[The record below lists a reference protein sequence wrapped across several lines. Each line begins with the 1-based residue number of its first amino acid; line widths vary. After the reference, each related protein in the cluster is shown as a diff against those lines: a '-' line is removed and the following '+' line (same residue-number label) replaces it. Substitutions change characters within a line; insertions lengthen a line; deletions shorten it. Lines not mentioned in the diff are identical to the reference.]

1 MSNTNEI
8 WQPGEP
14 TEPEYTFQGW
24 FNWENKFGEFGTPGY
39 YDLEEFLKIPYL
51 TGDETPIKIYFT
63 LYRQDGDGLLVAIYA
78 RFADAAGI
86 RHPLLMLVHPDHRGK
101 GIATQVI
108 LRNDE
113 EFLDD
118 RAISF
123 GYTPEEFRAMSRAER
138 AAVTV
143 PIMLDVKFNQAGAG
157 IASHI
162 ANILYTVEETPTSE

>member
-1 MSNTNEI
+1 MSNTERI
-8 WQPGEP
+8 WTP
-14 TEPEYTFQGW
+14 TQITAPEYTFEGW

-39 YDLEEFLKIPYL
+39 HDVEEFLKIPGAF
-51 TGDETPIKIYFT
+51 GDDTPRKVYFT
-63 LYRQDGDGLLVAIYA
+63 LYRQDGDGLLLAIYA
-78 RFADAAGI
+78 RYANDAGI

-143 PIMLDVKFNQAGAG
+143 PTMLDVPFNQAGAG

-162 ANILYTVEETPTSE
+162 ANIFYTVEEN